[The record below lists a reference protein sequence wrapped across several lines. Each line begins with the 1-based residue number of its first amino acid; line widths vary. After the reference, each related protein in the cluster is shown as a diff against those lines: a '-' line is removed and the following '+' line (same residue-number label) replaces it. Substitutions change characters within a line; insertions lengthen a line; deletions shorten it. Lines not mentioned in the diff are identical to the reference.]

1 MKANLMLPK
10 NWVAK
15 LYTCY
20 KGSLKDSMMKGHYQG
35 SFKGFSISGCEFRPL
50 GLQALGF
57 GVVDPRV

>member
-1 MKANLMLPK
+1 MKANLTLPK

-20 KGSLKDSMMKGHYQG
+20 KGSLKDSMMKGHSQG
-35 SFKGFSISGCEFRPL
+35 SGFSISGCEFRPL

-57 GVVDPRV
+57 GVVDPRA